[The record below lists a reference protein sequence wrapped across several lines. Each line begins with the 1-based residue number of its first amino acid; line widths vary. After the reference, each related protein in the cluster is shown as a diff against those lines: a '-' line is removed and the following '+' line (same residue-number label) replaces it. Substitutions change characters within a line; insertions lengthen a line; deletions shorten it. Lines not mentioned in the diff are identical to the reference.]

1 MNEELEKLLLE
12 ADNAVNDNKK
22 LSMFFNN
29 SSMSRILDVLLD
41 NPNLKINIEEVLYKA
56 GLSRKSIQVNVPLLL
71 ENNIIIEEHLKYYK
85 FYQLNQNNPLV
96 KQITQFRDILS
107 VNNVFIEK
115 RLPTTTGR
123 KPNKK
128 ENNRRVNTRLSKET
142 RTTKQSKDARK
153 PVQKKSTYKK

>member
-71 ENNIIIEEHLKYYK
+71 ENDIIIENKVMYYK

>member
-41 NPNLKINIEEVLYKA
+41 NTNLKINIEEVLYKA

-71 ENNIIIEEHLKYYK
+71 ENDIIIENKVMYYK